1 MLTESGIKLYIV
13 RCLGSEERIIFQ
25 NFSFLA
31 NFSENCLV
39 DEPGLH
45 NLYEIENILVLFITL
60 ILYN

>member
-1 MLTESGIKLYIV
+1 MLTESGVKLYIV

-31 NFSENCLV
+31 NFGENCLV

-45 NLYEIENILVLFITL
+45 NLYEIENILVLFTTL